1 MNEYRW
7 EELRPGLAASFSV
20 VVTVEMLNA
29 FRDLSGDT
37 NPLHSDLE
45 YARLSGFDGVVAHG
59 LLSASFYSALVG
71 VHLPGKSCL
80 LHGIDVQ
87 FSNAVYAGDALS
99 VSGEIT
105 YLNDASRQAEIRA
118 RIQNGAG
125 TTTSK
130 ARIRVGVRER

>member
-1 MNEYRW
+1 
-7 EELRPGLAASFSV
+7 
-20 VVTVEMLNA
+20 MLNA

-45 YARLSGFDGVVAHG
+45 YARRSGFDGVVAHG

-87 FSNAVYAGDALS
+87 FSNAVYAGDALR
-99 VSGEIT
+99 VSGEIA
-105 YLNDASRQAEIRA
+105 YLNNACRQAEIRA
-118 RIQNGAG
+118 KIQNEAG
-125 TTTSK
+125 TTVS
-130 ARIRVGVRER
+130 